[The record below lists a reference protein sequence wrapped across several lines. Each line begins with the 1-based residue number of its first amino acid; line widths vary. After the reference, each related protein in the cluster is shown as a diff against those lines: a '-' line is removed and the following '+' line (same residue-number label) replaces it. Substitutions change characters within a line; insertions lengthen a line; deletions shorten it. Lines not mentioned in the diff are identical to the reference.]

1 MIITTTDNIKNRDIA
16 KTDKL
21 SPKKISTFEQ
31 LRTTVGL
38 LLLLGGLFFIACSQI
53 FGPSLCDCIN
63 KPGGEVYDK
72 NVAHCDKLMEKEF
85 KTKWPSVSQMR
96 NYNRNNCPDAKHK

>member
-38 LLLLGGLFFIACSQI
+38 LVIISGFFVACSQI
-53 FGPSLCDCIN
+53 LGPSLCQCIAE
-63 KPGGEVYDK
+63 PGYKYYDK
-72 NVAHCDKLMEKEF
+72 NVEHCKKLMKKEF
-85 KTKWPSVSQMR
+85 GTRSPSVSQMQS
-96 NYNRNNCPDAKHK
+96 YIRNNCS